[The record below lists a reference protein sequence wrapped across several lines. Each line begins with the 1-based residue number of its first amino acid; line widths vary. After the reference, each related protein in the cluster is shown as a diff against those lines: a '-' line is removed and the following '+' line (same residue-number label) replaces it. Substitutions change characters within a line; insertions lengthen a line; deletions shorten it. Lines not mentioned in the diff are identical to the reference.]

1 MLRCIP
7 PATTAPRLAASATL
21 LFLFATASAP
31 AAVFTVGTPVGPG
44 QCTHGTIQSAINAAE
59 SSPGADTVR
68 LTRSLTYEPEANSVN
83 TAQELTIEGGYA
95 NCTAAF
101 DGTYTTVSGAG
112 GATEPVF
119 RITGNTGALIRLRYL
134 TISGGD
140 EDGAGKGGGI
150 YFRGDGLLDV
160 SNSNIR
166 QNTAGNGGGIYAEG
180 TGTNAEL
187 AIGANVNVSNNIA
200 RYNGGGIVADQ
211 IEMTMLTSD
220 SAIFFNE
227 AQGLGGTGGRG
238 GGLYVYSAGLSS
250 YATIGSGSSL
260 GAIFGNRALYGG
272 GAAVGGSPSGNGPTS
287 LLKVYATAAGR
298 PAVLSGNIASVA
310 GGGIYVRSEDSLTSG
325 GVFSRAQLF
334 NASLQ
339 NNSAP
344 QGAAVQVQGSD
355 TAVLVEEYAEFTF
368 NSGSWPGDAAPCAVD
383 VPCGRIVNN
392 TAEDAGGQPTQGAIL
407 NAEHDTFL
415 QLGSLGRGIFL
426 QGNRGGRLI
435 AASTGDG
442 YSPVALRAALVT
454 GNTVSQ
460 QLIQASGGDVLAVT
474 DCTITGNLV
483 SGSSVLAA
491 TDKDVQLLRSILWQ
505 PGVSLLSRSGGSLST
520 GSIDASDNASLG
532 GPSAANTYE
541 PRFIDPG
548 RGDYRLKASSGAVDA
563 APAVGGSD
571 AYARPYDVDLPIKVN
586 YQGPRDIGAFERQ
599 SLQPIVLN
607 GDFDFSDLR
616 YWSLTA
622 GAWDATENAVGASGS
637 GSWKFSTSGQTA
649 VRFNVGQQCVHLPGP
664 GRYRL
669 TGRGKGGGN
678 TMITRDYALVAWDF
692 RRAGTEACTGGAVDR
707 SGEMTLGSGSAWVQP
722 AQPAVIDVSAAE
734 WGYTSSITLRLIAQ
748 DGGVSIGGSVTAWFD
763 GITLEAD
770 DDVIFA
776 NGFQ

>member
-1 MLRCIP
+1 MLRCVP
-7 PATTAPRLAASATL
+7 PATTAPRLAASAAL
-21 LFLFATASAP
+21 LFLLATASAP

-83 TAQELTIEGGYA
+83 TTQELTIEGGYA
-95 NCTAAF
+95 DCTAAF
-101 DGTYTTVSGAG
+101 DGVYTVVSGTG
-112 GATEPVF
+112 GAAEPVF
-119 RITGNTGALIRLRYL
+119 RISGNTGVLVRLRYL

-150 YFRGDGLLDV
+150 YFRGDGLLEV

-166 QNTAGNGGGIYAEG
+166 QNTAGSGGGIYAEG

-187 AIGANVNVSNNIA
+187 AIGANVNVSSNIA

-250 YATIGSGSSL
+250 YATIGSGSPL

-272 GAAVGGSPSGNGPTS
+272 GAAVGGSTSGGGRTAV
-287 LLKVYATAAGR
+287 LDIYATTADR
-298 PAVLSGNIASVA
+298 PAELSGNIASAA
-310 GGGIYVRSEDSLTSG
+310 GGAIYVRSEDSVSSG
-325 GVFSRAQLF
+325 NVFARAHLF
-334 NASLQ
+334 NASLR

-355 TAVLVEEYAEFTF
+355 TIVLVETFAEFTF
-368 NSGSWPGDAAPCAVD
+368 NYGPWPSAAAPCAVD
-383 VPCGRIVNN
+383 AACGRIVNN
-392 TAEDAGGQPTQGAIL
+392 TAEDSGGQLTQGAVL
-407 NAEHDTFL
+407 NAENDTSVR
-415 QLGSLGRGIFL
+415 LGSSGHGIFL

-435 AASTGDG
+435 ASSSGDG
-442 YSPVALRAALVT
+442 YSPVELRSALVT

-460 QLIQASGGDVLAVT
+460 ELIRSSGGDVLGLSDT
-474 DCTITGNLV
+474 TLTGNLV
-483 SGSSVLAA
+483 SGGSILVAN
-491 TDKDVQLLRSILWQ
+491 DMDVQLQRSILWQ
-505 PGVSLLSRSGGSLST
+505 PGVPLLSRSGGTLST
-520 GSIDASDNASLG
+520 GSLDASDNTSLG
-532 GPSAANTYE
+532 GPSAAGTYE

-548 RGDYRLKASSGAVDA
+548 RGDYRLKASSGAIDSA
-563 APAVGGSD
+563 AASGGGD
-571 AYARPYDVDLPIKVN
+571 AYARPRDVDLPVKTN
-586 YQGPRDIGAFERQ
+586 YQGPRDLGAFERQ
-599 SLQPIVLN
+599 SLLPIVLN

-616 YWSLTA
+616 YWNLTA
-622 GAWDATENAVGASGS
+622 GAWDGTENAAGAAGS
-637 GSWKFSTSGQTA
+637 GSWKFSTSGQTST
-649 VRFNVGQQCVHLPGP
+649 RFAVGQQCVHLPGP

-678 TMITRDYALVAWDF
+678 TAISRDYALVAWDF

-707 SGEMTLGSGSAWVQP
+707 TGELTLGSGTSWGQP
-722 AQPAVIDVSAAE
+722 AQPALIEVSAAE
-734 WGYTSSITLRLIAQ
+734 WGYTSSITVRLIAQ
-748 DGGVSIGGSVTAWFD
+748 DGGINIGGSVSAWFD
-763 GITLEAD
+763 GITLETD

>member
-1 MLRCIP
+1 MHRCALT
-7 PATTAPRLAASATL
+7 ATTAPRLAAPSAL

-31 AAVFTVGTPVGPG
+31 AAVFTVGSPVGPG
-44 QCTHGTIQSAINAAE
+44 QCTHGTIQSAISAAE
-59 SSPGADTVR
+59 TSAGADTIR

-83 TAQELTIEGGYA
+83 TSQELTIEGGYA

-101 DGTYTTVSGAG
+101 DGTYTIVSGFG

-119 RITGNTGALIRLRYL
+119 RITGNTGALVRLRYL

-150 YFRGDGLLDV
+150 YFRGDGLLEV

-187 AIGANVNVSNNIA
+187 VIGANVNVSSNIA

-211 IEMTMLTSD
+211 IEMTMLTAD

-238 GGLYVYSAGLSS
+238 GGLYVYSSGLSS

-272 GAAVGGSPSGNGPTS
+272 GVAIGGSPSGNGPTS

-298 PAVLSGNIASVA
+298 PAVLSGNTASVA
-310 GGGIYVRSEDSLTSG
+310 GGGIYVRSEDSLTSS

-355 TAVLVEEYAEFTF
+355 TAVLVEEFAEFTF
-368 NSGSWPGDAAPCAVD
+368 NNGPWPSDAIPCAVD

-392 TAEDAGGQPTQGAIL
+392 TAEDANGQATQGAII
-407 NAEHDTFL
+407 NAENDTL
-415 QLGSLGRGIFL
+415 LRLGSLGGGIAL

-435 AASTGDG
+435 AASTGDS
-442 YSPVALRAALVT
+442 YSPVELRTALVT

-460 QLIQASGGDVLAVT
+460 QLIQASGGDVLAVV
-474 DCTITGNLV
+474 DSTITDNLI
-483 SGSSVLAA
+483 SGGSVLAA
-491 TDKDVQLLRSILWQ
+491 SNKDVRLMRSILWQ

-520 GSIDASDNASLG
+520 GSLDASDNSSLG
-532 GPSAANTYE
+532 GPSAASTYE

-563 APAVGGSD
+563 AATVGGSD
-571 AYARPYDVDLPIKVN
+571 AYARPYDVDLPIKTN
-586 YQGPRDIGAFERQ
+586 FLGPRDLGPFERQ
-599 SLQPIVLN
+599 SLLPIVLN

-622 GAWDATENAVGASGS
+622 GAWDGTENAAGAAGS

-649 VRFNVGQQCVHLPGP
+649 VRFTVGQQCVHLPGP

-669 TGRGKGGGN
+669 NGWGKGGGN
-678 TMITRDYALVAWDF
+678 TVVSRDYAVVAWEF
-692 RRAGTEACTGGAVDR
+692 RRAGSEACTTGAADR
-707 SGEMTLGSGSAWVQP
+707 SGEMTLGSGTTWGHP
-722 AQPAVIDVSAAE
+722 AQPTSIDVSAAE
-734 WGYTSSITLRLIAQ
+734 WGYGSSLTLRLIAV

-763 GITLEAD
+763 GITLDVD
-770 DDVIFA
+770 DDLIFA

>member
-1 MLRCIP
+1 MHRCALT
-7 PATTAPRLAASATL
+7 ATTAPRLAASSAL

-31 AAVFTVGTPVGPG
+31 AAVFTVGSPVGPG

-59 SSPGADTVR
+59 ASAGADTVR
-68 LTRSLTYEPEANSVN
+68 LTRSLTYEPEANSV
-83 TAQELTIEGGYA
+83 TTSQELTIEGGYA

-101 DGTYTTVSGAG
+101 DGTYTIVSGSG

-119 RITGNTGALIRLRYL
+119 RITGNTGALVRLRYL

-150 YFRGDGLLDV
+150 YFRGDGLLEV

-187 AIGANVNVSNNIA
+187 AIGANVNVNNNIA

-211 IEMTMLTSD
+211 IEMTMLAAD

-272 GAAVGGSPSGNGPTS
+272 GVAVGGSPSGNGPTS
-287 LLKVYATAAGR
+287 LLRVYATAAGR

-310 GGGIYVRSEDSLTSG
+310 GGGIYVRSEDSLTSSG
-325 GVFSRAQLF
+325 IFSRAQLF

-355 TAVLVEEYAEFTF
+355 TAVLVEEFAEFTF
-368 NSGSWPGDAAPCAVD
+368 NNGPWPGDAISCAVD

-392 TAEDAGGQPTQGAIL
+392 TAEDANGQATQGAII
-407 NAEHDTFL
+407 NAENDTL
-415 QLGSLGRGIFL
+415 LRLGSLGGGIVL

-435 AASTGDG
+435 AASTGDS
-442 YSPVALRAALVT
+442 YSPVELRTALVT

-460 QLIQASGGDVLAVT
+460 QLIQASGGDVLTVV
-474 DCTITGNLV
+474 DSTIADNLI

-491 TDKDVQLLRSILWQ
+491 TNKDVRLMRSILWQ
-505 PGVSLLSRSGGSLST
+505 PGVTLLARSGGSLST
-520 GSIDASDNASLG
+520 GSLDASDNGSLG
-532 GPSAANTYE
+532 GPSAANTFE

-563 APAVGGSD
+563 AATVGGSD
-571 AYARPYDVDLPIKVN
+571 AYARPYDVDLPIKTN
-586 YQGPRDIGAFERQ
+586 FLGPRDLGPFERQ
-599 SLQPIVLN
+599 SLLPIVLN

-622 GAWDATENAVGASGS
+622 GAWDGTENAVGAAGS
-637 GSWKFSTSGQTA
+637 GSWKFSTSGQTTA
-649 VRFNVGQQCVHLPGP
+649 RFTVGQQCVHLPGP
-664 GRYRL
+664 GRYRIN
-669 TGRGKGGGN
+669 GRGKGGGN
-678 TMITRDYALVAWDF
+678 TMITRDYAIVAWEF
-692 RRAGTEACTGGAVDR
+692 RRAGTETCTGGAAN
-707 SGEMTLGSGSAWVQP
+707 SAGELTLGSGTSWVQP
-722 AQPAVIDVSAAE
+722 AQPAVITVAAAD

-748 DGGVSIGGSVTAWFD
+748 DGGVNVGGSVTAWFD
-763 GITLEAD
+763 GITLDAD
-770 DDVIFA
+770 DDLIFA

>member
-1 MLRCIP
+1 MHRCALT
-7 PATTAPRLAASATL
+7 ATTAPRLAAPAAL

-31 AAVFTVGTPVGPG
+31 AAVFTVGSPVGPG
-44 QCTHGTIQSAINAAE
+44 QCTHGTIQSAITAAE
-59 SSPGADTVR
+59 ASAGADTIR
-68 LTRSLTYEPEANSVN
+68 LTRSLTYEPEANTVS
-83 TAQELTIEGGYA
+83 TSQELTIEGGYA

-101 DGTYTTVSGAG
+101 DGTYTVVSGAG

-119 RITGNTGALIRLRYL
+119 RINGNTGALVRLRYL

-187 AIGANVNVSNNIA
+187 VIGANVNVSSNIA

-211 IEMTMLTSD
+211 IEMTMLTAD

-238 GGLYVYSAGLSS
+238 GGVYVYSADLSS

-272 GAAVGGSPSGNGPTS
+272 GVAVGGSTSGGGRTAV
-287 LLKVYATAAGR
+287 LDVYATAADR
-298 PAVLSGNIASVA
+298 PAVLSGNTASVA
-310 GGGIYVRSEDSLTSG
+310 GGAIYVRSEDSVSSG
-325 GVFSRAQLF
+325 NVFARAHLF

-355 TAVLVEEYAEFTF
+355 TIVLVETFAEFTF
-368 NSGSWPGDAAPCAVD
+368 NYGAWPGAAAPCSAD
-383 VPCGRIVNN
+383 AACGRIVNN
-392 TAEDAGGQPTQGAIL
+392 TAEDSGGQLTQGAIL
-407 NAEHDTFL
+407 NAENDTSVR
-415 QLGSLGRGIFL
+415 LGSPGRGIFL

-435 AASTGDG
+435 ASSSGDG
-442 YSPVALRAALVT
+442 YSPVELRNALVT

-460 QLIQASGGDVLAVT
+460 QLIRSSGGDVLGLSDT
-474 DCTITGNLV
+474 TLTGNLV
-483 SGSSVLAA
+483 SGGSILAA
-491 TDKDVQLLRSILWQ
+491 NDMDVQLQRSILWQ
-505 PGVSLLSRSGGSLST
+505 PGVPLLSRSGGTLST
-520 GSIDASDNASLG
+520 GSLDASDNTSVG
-532 GPSAANTYE
+532 GPSAAGTYE

-548 RGDYRLKASSGAVDA
+548 RGDYRLKASSGAVDS
-563 APAVGGSD
+563 APTSGGAD
-571 AYARPYDVDLPIKVN
+571 AYARPRDVDLPIKPN

-607 GDFDFSDLR
+607 GDLDFSDQR
-616 YWSLTA
+616 YWTSTA
-622 GAWDATENAVGASGS
+622 GAWDGTENAVGAAGS
-637 GSWKFSTSGQTA
+637 GSWKFSTTGQTA
-649 VRFNVGQQCVHLPGP
+649 TRFTVGQQCVHLPGP

-669 TGRGKGGGN
+669 NGWGKGGGN
-678 TMITRDYALVAWDF
+678 TAISRDYAVLAWDF
-692 RRAGTEACTGGAVDR
+692 RRAGTESCTGGAVDAT
-707 SGEMTLGSGSAWVQP
+707 GELTLGSGTTWGHP
-722 AQPAVIDVSAAE
+722 AQPAVITVSAAD
-734 WGYTSSITLRLIAQ
+734 WSYTSSITVRLIAQ
-748 DGGVSIGGSVTAWFD
+748 DGGINIGGSVTAWFD
-763 GITLEAD
+763 GITLDAD
-770 DDVIFA
+770 DDLIFA